1 VPVGVNAGILVI
13 IVLVGLGLGLG
24 RFPQLHPDRPAVAY
38 LVAGAVAA
46 VLLVA
51 SILIH
56 ELAHAVVARA
66 NGVEVDRIVLWLLG
80 GTAQLRSEPRTPGAD
95 LAVAVAGPA
104 TSVAL
109 GGVFWLANIAWL
121 AIAGD
126 GLVAATLGYLAFI
139 NVLLAVFNLM
149 PAAPLDGGRVLRAA
163 VWAGTGDRTRAAV
176 LAARAGRFLGLA
188 LIVFG
193 FAQVLLFGAIGGLW
207 LALIGWFLVTA
218 AQAEENHTVLNQRLR
233 GVRVRDAMGPPPVTA
248 TPDAT
253 VAQFIDDVVL
263 RQQFSTYPL
272 VDDGGGL
279 AGLVTLN
286 RIRRVP
292 VEERA
297 QTRLHDIA
305 TPPAEVPTGRPDEPL
320 VDVLPRLAAAGD
332 GRAVVVDDAGRVV
345 GLISPRDITAATI
358 RAELREGEPAQP
370 TSNWWV
376 ANSR

>member
-1 VPVGVNAGILVI
+1 V
-13 IVLVGLGLGLG
+13 
-24 RFPQLHPDRPAVAY
+24 
-38 LVAGAVAA
+38 
-46 VLLVA
+46 
-51 SILIH
+51 
-56 ELAHAVVARA
+56 
-66 NGVEVDRIVLWLLG
+66 
-80 GTAQLRSEPRTPGAD
+80 
-95 LAVAVAGPA
+95 
-104 TSVAL
+104 
-109 GGVFWLANIAWL
+109 
-121 AIAGD
+121 AGD
-126 GLVAATLGYLAFI
+126 GLVAATLGSLALI

-163 VWAGTGDRTRAAV
+163 VWAATGDRVRAAV
-176 LAARAGRFLGLA
+176 LAARAGRFLGLV

-193 FAQVLLFGAIGGLW
+193 FAQVLLFGALGGLW

-218 AQAEENHTVLNQRLR
+218 AQAEEQHTVLNQRLR

-248 TPDAT
+248 IPDAT

-358 RAELREGEPAQP
+358 RAELRDGEPAQP